1 MAPNAPLV
9 AVLNGPNLN
18 LLGERQPEVY
28 GKETLDDVRQ
38 LCQETAQGAG
48 LRLDFRQSNHEGE
61 IVDAIHELRHAVAG
75 MVINAAAYTHTSVA
89 IRDAVAVVDAPVIEV
104 HITNVHR
111 REAFRGHSYLSD
123 VVDGVIAGCGT
134 QGYALAISRVAHLY
148 AVRAATSPA

>member
-38 LCQETAQGAG
+38 LCLETAQGAG

>member
-1 MAPNAPLV
+1 MSPNAPLV

-28 GKETLDDVRQ
+28 GRETLDDVRR
-38 LCQETAQGAG
+38 LCLQTAQGAG
-48 LRLDFRQSNHEGE
+48 LQVDFRQSNHEGE
-61 IVDAIHELRHAVAG
+61 IVEAIHELRHRVGG

-104 HITNVHR
+104 HITNIHR

-134 QGYALAISRVAHLY
+134 QGYTLAISRIAGLLT
-148 AVRAATSPA
+148 RS